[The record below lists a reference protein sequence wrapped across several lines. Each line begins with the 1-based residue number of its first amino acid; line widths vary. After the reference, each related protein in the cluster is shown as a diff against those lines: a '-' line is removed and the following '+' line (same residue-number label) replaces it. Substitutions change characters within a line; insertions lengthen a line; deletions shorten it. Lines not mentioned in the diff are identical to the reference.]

1 MNPRLF
7 LLILLSGTLTLPA
20 AGQDDRPWW
29 RQLLGP
35 EEAPTESVDV
45 AVPDSMGAEPTAKVP
60 MSEEPV
66 MAADED
72 GENVLDSVAS
82 TAIPAGSVSWS
93 IPAPIL
99 ALDSAKAG
107 PDEIQ
112 IPGFRVQ
119 LFMGRLDS
127 ARALRQALL
136 EEEEWAWPTY
146 VTPYPPLFAVTLGN
160 FTEKLAAMRLLDDL
174 KRRFPTGLVVPL
186 SLPLDALYPVGTED
200 ARGPEIAGPHR
211 D

>member
-1 MNPRLF
+1 
-7 LLILLSGTLTLPA
+7 
-20 AGQDDRPWW
+20 
-29 RQLLGP
+29 
-35 EEAPTESVDV
+35 
-45 AVPDSMGAEPTAKVP
+45 
-60 MSEEPV
+60 

-93 IPAPIL
+93 IPEPIL

-107 PDEIQ
+107 PDEIR

-136 EEEEWAWPTY
+136 EEEWAWPTY

-160 FTEKLAAMRLLDDL
+160 FTEKLPAMRLLDDL